1 MEKIYLETPLA
12 LRAKL
17 FRGLSD
23 PSRLAILDAVGDEPR
38 SVTEVCEITGLS
50 QPNVS
55 NHLACLL
62 GCGLVAREQRGR
74 FAYYQLADPRVA
86 ALLAL
91 GDEILSE
98 VASGVD
104 SCTRNEPSGT
114 RVFGISRTRAVDV
127 GVDAR

>member
-1 MEKIYLETPLA
+1 MLLADTRQDAA

-23 PSRLAILDAVGDEPR
+23 PSRLAILEAVRPGPR
-38 SVTEVCEITGLS
+38 SVGEIVDATGLGQS
-50 QPNVS
+50 NVS

-74 FAYYQLADPRVA
+74 HAFYRLADERVD

-91 GDEILSE
+91 ADALLAD
-98 VASGVD
+98 VASGVGECPRCA
-104 SCTRNEPSGT
+104 S
-114 RVFGISRTRAVDV
+114 
-127 GVDAR
+127 